1 MWELRHTTRACFAIA
16 AMFMATT
23 TATHAQATQASG
35 APVFTYVELDVP
47 YVQTPDAVVQRML
60 ELADVQSTDFV
71 YDLGSGD
78 GRIAIAAVRDR
89 GAKGALGVEI
99 DPKLVEEARSNAQ
112 RAGVADRVS
121 FEVQDLFTTDFSRA
135 SVVTM
140 YLLPDVNLK
149 LRPTLLDMP
158 AGTRVVSHQFDM
170 GDWKSDLHERQ
181 GRRNLYLWVVPAK
194 LGGSWTLKR
203 ADGEA
208 DLKLDLEQH
217 YQRFE
222 GIASRGDVRYQIRDG
237 WIRGNEV
244 HFQLYT
250 ESGTHHYAGLV
261 EGNTIVPLAGWG
273 SVEGWRAQ
281 R

>member
-1 MWELRHTTRACFAIA
+1 MWGIKGGVVAGVA
-16 AMFMATT
+16 AMCLL
-23 TATHAQATQASG
+23 TAAAHGAEPSAQETSK
-35 APVFTYVELDVP
+35 PSFTYIELDVP
-47 YVQTPDAVVQRML
+47 YVQTPDAVVARML
-60 ELADVQSTDFV
+60 ELAEVQASDFV
-71 YDLGSGD
+71 FDLGSGD

-89 GAKGALGVEI
+89 GAKGAFGVEI
-99 DPKLVEEARSNAQ
+99 DPKLVDEARSNAKQ
-112 RAGVADRVS
+112 AGVSDKVS
-121 FEVQDLFTTDFSRA
+121 FDVQDLFDTDFSRA

-170 GDWKSDLHERQ
+170 GDWASDFHERQ

-194 LGGSWTLKR
+194 LDGKWTLKQ
-203 ADGEA
+203 AQGDDFVLE
-208 DLKLDLEQH
+208 LDQR

-222 GIASRGDVRYQIRDG
+222 GAASRGDARYQIRDG
-237 WIRGNEV
+237 WIRGKEI

-250 ESGTHHYAGLV
+250 EAGVHHYAGRV
-261 EGNTIVPLAGWG
+261 EGDTIVPLDGWG
-273 SVEGWRAQ
+273 GEAGWRAQ

>member
-1 MWELRHTTRACFAIA
+1 MWVLEGRVTGRAAVAAFLIA
-16 AMFMATT
+16 ACMTGVEQGAW
-23 TATHAQATQASG
+23 AQAEPPPA
-35 APVFTYVELDVP
+35 YLDLDVP
-47 YVQTPDAVVQRML
+47 YVQTPDAVVARML
-60 ELADVQSTDFV
+60 ELADVQASDFV
-71 YDLGSGD
+71 FDLGSGD

-89 GAKGALGVEI
+89 HAKGAFGVEI
-99 DPKLVEEARSNAQ
+99 DPVLVKEAQTKAE
-112 RAGVADRVS
+112 RAGVSKRVS

-194 LGGSWTLKR
+194 IEGKWALKQAGGDLTL
-203 ADGEA
+203 E
-208 DLKLDLEQH
+208 LEQR
-217 YQRFE
+217 YQQFD
-222 GIASRGDVRYQIRDG
+222 GVASRGATRYQVRDG

-244 HFQLYT
+244 HFQLHR
-250 ESGTHHYAGLV
+250 ESGPQYYSGRI
-261 EGNTIVPLAGWG
+261 EGATIVPLAGWG
-273 SVEGWRAQ
+273 GQADWELVR

>member
-1 MWELRHTTRACFAIA
+1 MWGFKGRALGGLA
-16 AMFMATT
+16 AAVFLASAVAHGTE
-23 TATHAQATQASG
+23 QAMDESAD
-35 APVFTYVELDVP
+35 PPFTYIELDVP
-47 YVQTPDAVVQRML
+47 YVQTPDAVVARML
-60 ELADVQSTDFV
+60 ELADVRPSDFV

-89 GAKGALGVEI
+89 GAKGAFGVEI
-99 DPKLVEEARSNAQ
+99 DPKLVDEARAHAKRQGVSD
-112 RAGVADRVS
+112 RAS

-135 SVVTM
+135 TVVTM

-149 LRPTLLDMP
+149 LRPTLLGMP

-170 GDWKSDLHERQ
+170 GDWASDFHERQ

-194 LGGSWTLKR
+194 LDGKWRLKPEQG
-203 ADGEA
+203 DE
-208 DLKLDLEQH
+208 LMLELDQR

-222 GIASRGDVRYQIRDG
+222 GVASRGKTRYQIRDG
-237 WIRGNEV
+237 WIRGKEV

-250 ESGTHHYAGLV
+250 ESGVHHYAGRV
-261 EGNTIVPLAGWG
+261 EGDAIVPLAGWG
-273 SVEGWRAQ
+273 GEEGWQAQ